1 MENSKSNNDKK
12 RNRILF
18 DFESIVDIKL
28 SAVRKYITES
38 TGYPINDFELGTYK
52 FNRMNSMKDVL
63 DGIDISEYD
72 LLHPDYPVFTSMRV
86 LLNRFMRDYTGII
99 SPKVLCKDAIQQR
112 IIKDSFPNVK
122 TLVGT
127 RDQVKTINFA
137 RIVVGE
143 AKHILEFK
151 NPITVDFMMLNYR
164 ENFTKEDSSIIDPD
178 VLIKIGDVNRF
189 TIIKAYPDIQ
199 EPMG

>member
-1 MENSKSNNDKK
+1 MSEKKSNNDKK

-28 SAVRKYITES
+28 SALRKYIIET
-38 TGYPINDFELGTYK
+38 TGYPVSDFELGTHK
-52 FNRMNSMKDVL
+52 FNRMHSMKDVL
-63 DGIDISEYD
+63 ENIDTSTQD
-72 LLHPDYPVFTSMRV
+72 LLHPEYPVFTSMQV
-86 LLNRFMRDYTGII
+86 LLNRFLRDYNGMI

-112 IIKDSFPNVK
+112 IIKDSFPDVK
-122 TLVGT
+122 VLMGT

-164 ENFTKEDSSIIDPD
+164 ENFTKDDPKVIDPE
-178 VLIKIGDVNRF
+178 VLVRIGDVNKF
-189 TIIKAYPDIQ
+189 TIVKTYPDIK

>member
-1 MENSKSNNDKK
+1 MANSKSNNDKK

-28 SAVRKYITES
+28 SALRKHIIET

-52 FNRMNSMKDVL
+52 INRMYSMKDIL
-63 DGIDISEYD
+63 EGIDVSTYD
-72 LLHPDYPVFTSMRV
+72 LFHPEYPVFTSMRV
-86 LLNRFMRDYTGII
+86 LLNRFIRDYNGMI

-112 IIKDSFPNVK
+112 IIKDSFPDVK

-164 ENFTKEDSSIIDPD
+164 ENFTKEDPNIIEPE
-178 VLIKIGDVNRF
+178 VLVRIGDVNKF
-189 TIIKAYPDIQ
+189 TIVKTYPEIK

>member
-1 MENSKSNNDKK
+1 MNNKSNNNDKK

-28 SAVRKYITES
+28 SAVRKHVIET
-38 TGYPINDFELGTYK
+38 TGYPIQDFELAAYK
-52 FNRMNSMKDVL
+52 INRMYSKRDILEN
-63 DGIDISEYD
+63 IDTSTQD
-72 LLHPDYPVFTSMRV
+72 LLHPEYPVFTSMQV
-86 LLNRFMRDYTGII
+86 LLNMFLRDYNGMV

-112 IIKDSFPNVK
+112 IIKDSFPEVK
-122 TLVGT
+122 TLVGS

-151 NPITVDFMMLNYR
+151 NPVTVDFMILNYR
-164 ENFTKEDSSIIDPD
+164 ENFTDKDSSIIDPE
-178 VLIKIGDVNRF
+178 VLVNVGDVNKF
-189 TIIKAYPDIQ
+189 TIVKTYPDVK

>member
-1 MENSKSNNDKK
+1 MTTKSNNNDKK

-18 DFESIVDIKL
+18 DFESLVDIKL
-28 SAVRKYITES
+28 SAVRKHVIDT
-38 TGYPINDFELGTYK
+38 TGYPIQDFELATYK
-52 FNRMNSMKDVL
+52 INRMYSNRDIL
-63 DGIDISEYD
+63 ENIDTSTQD
-72 LLHPDYPVFTSMRV
+72 LLHPEYPVFTSMRV
-86 LLNRFMRDYTGII
+86 LLNTFLRDYN
-99 SPKVLCKDAIQQR
+99 SMVLPKVLCKDTIQQR
-112 IIKDSFPNVK
+112 IIKDSFPEVK
-122 TLVGT
+122 TLVGS

-164 ENFTKEDSSIIDPD
+164 ENFTDKDPTIIDPD
-178 VLIKIGDVNRF
+178 VLVAVGDVNKF
-189 TIIKAYPDIQ
+189 TIVKTYPDVK